1 MPARP
6 QATAIGLLAVVLW
19 SAIVGLIRAVG
30 ENFGPVG
37 GAALIYS
44 LASLILCLTLGWG
57 NLRAM
62 PPRYLLCGGVLFV
75 AYELCLALSIGFAHT
90 PRQAIEV
97 SMLNYLWPAF
107 TLLAFVACGLQKGH
121 WLMLPGFLLA
131 LLGVGVVLGGAAGLD
146 WEPMRAHMRDNPP
159 AYALAFAGAVIWA
172 AYCVVT
178 RKMAQG
184 HNAISLF
191 FVLVALALWLQ
202 YFLGDA
208 HSSWP
213 IGQPGQ
219 WSLRAL
225 VFLLLAACAMGFGYA
240 AWNIGILH
248 GHVLVLTGAS
258 YFIPVFSAALA
269 SASACGLGTTTAFSA
284 VDVLLLS

>member
-1 MPARP
+1 MCC
-6 QATAIGLLAVVLW
+6 V
-19 SAIVGLIRAVG
+19 
-30 ENFGPVG
+30 
-37 GAALIYS
+37 AAF
-44 LASLILCLTLGWG
+44 
-57 NLRAM
+57 
-62 PPRYLLCGGVLFV
+62 LFV

-146 WEPMRAHMRDNPP
+146 WEPMRAHMRSNPP
-159 AYALAFAGAVIWA
+159 AYALALAGAVIWA

-191 FVLVALALWLQ
+191 FVLMALALWLQ

-208 HSSWP
+208 HAIWP
-213 IGQPGQ
+213 VWQAGQ
-219 WSLRAL
+219 WSWRAL

-269 SASACGLGTTTAFSA
+269 AAVLGQALPAPFWRGALMVCIGSLLCGLAGRRAGGA
-284 VDVLLLS
+284 